1 MNLQTLHERT
11 AKWADDTWEVSDT
24 PSYYWENDK
33 VRSPIF
39 TVFLD
44 ALNWIIE
51 YDRRKTMTTFTTE
64 DRMNASPPHI
74 VDSGASVKTLAD
86 FIEQETRVEMLRQ
99 QMHLLHERVKEL
111 EIENV
116 KLKREIENLMNGK
129 R

>member
-1 MNLQTLHERT
+1 MNLQTFHERT
-11 AKWADDTWEVSDT
+11 AKWAEDTWEVSDT

-44 ALNWIIE
+44 ALNWIID

-64 DRMNASPPHI
+64 DRINASPPHI

-99 QMHLLHERVKEL
+99 QMQLLL
-111 EIENV
+111 EATKKLEVENA
-116 KLKREIENLMNGK
+116 KLKREVEDLMGG
-129 R
+129 RC

>member
-1 MNLQTLHERT
+1 MGISKNRIVYKHNG
-11 AKWADDTWEVSDT
+11 V
-24 PSYYWENDK
+24 
-33 VRSPIF
+33 
-39 TVFLD
+39 
-44 ALNWIIE
+44 LNN
-51 YDRRKTMTTFTTE
+51 MTTFTTE
-64 DRMNASPPHI
+64 DRQNASPPHI

-86 FIEQETRVEMLRQ
+86 YIEQETREEMLRN